1 MERFTLCSAIVLG
14 LFALKRRLKI
24 SNLKSVFE
32 ITVTKGKKKLCCL
45 GQRKEF
51 YRNISGLLRPFF
63 ILPFFV
69 LWVIHLNFNLLNQF
83 FPLVTFAF

>member
-32 ITVTKGKKKLCCL
+32 ITVTKGKKKYVVLDKGKSFIGISL
-45 GQRKEF
+45 GC
-51 YRNISGLLRPFF
+51 
-63 ILPFFV
+63 
-69 LWVIHLNFNLLNQF
+69 
-83 FPLVTFAF
+83 